1 MKGRFRRCVT
11 CKTTSLKKKTNIYDW
26 KYVQKRHFRWALR
39 LRVCG
44 ANRVALASNGMTEYA
59 ISLILVVVE
68 HLEKET
74 TTS

>member
-1 MKGRFRRCVT
+1 MIGK
-11 CKTTSLKKKTNIYDW
+11 N
-26 KYVQKRHFRWALR
+26 VQERHFKWALR

-44 ANRVALASNGMTEYA
+44 ANRVALTGNGMTEYI